1 MNPSNLKALDSKAA
15 NRAVADSTAVAA
27 NRKIGINRNVN
38 ANSASARIRVAQ
50 AKGAVAVKNMVAANR
65 AAVSKAADDKPS

>member
-1 MNPSNLKALDSKAA
+1 MNPSNLKALDSK
-15 NRAVADSTAVAA
+15 ADSTAVAA

-50 AKGAVAVKNMVAANR
+50 AKGAVAVKNMVAADR

>member
-15 NRAVADSTAVAA
+15 NRAVADSRKTA
-27 NRKIGINRNVN
+27 INRNVN
-38 ANSASARIRVAQ
+38 ANSASARSRVAE
-50 AKGAVAVKNMVAANR
+50 AKRAVAVKNMVAANR